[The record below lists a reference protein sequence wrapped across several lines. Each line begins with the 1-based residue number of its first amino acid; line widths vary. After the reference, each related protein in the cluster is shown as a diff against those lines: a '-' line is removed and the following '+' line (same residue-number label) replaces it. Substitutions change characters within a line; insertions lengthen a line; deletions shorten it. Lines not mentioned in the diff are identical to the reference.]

1 MSAYYEFE
9 SLPEME
15 SIYEAEWSGETPGAF
30 ESEMFFQELSQAAR
44 RGRSVAAMQRLAMAS
59 ARAALRQG
67 GVGDIEGH
75 DSLAFLGQSE
85 SESES
90 EGESEA
96 EMEQALQFM
105 QQFPTAALME
115 HLGHVAAEAETEDEA
130 ENFFPLLI
138 PFAAKLAAPLL
149 AKGVGGLA
157 AKVGGK
163 LAAKVGGKLAAKA
176 MPKLAK
182 FAAKK
187 VAKAVPQMSKSL
199 KGVGKMMLQNRQTRP
214 LVRTLP
220 RIAQRATVDITRQAA
235 RGLPITQKTAAQAVA
250 RQAAKVL
257 GNPRQAVRAWQG
269 SKNLDRKFHGV
280 AGAAMP
286 PPVEVGGTSVTP
298 GQVTAGVAGGAANG
312 AGGIVTNGG
321 TGVDTGG
328 TGITTGVSPYGGTR
342 RRGCCCRCN

>member
-30 ESEMFFQELSQAAR
+30 ESEMFFQELSRAAR
-44 RGRSVAAMQRLAMAS
+44 GGRNVAAMQRLAMAS

-67 GVGDIEGH
+67 GIGDIEGH
-75 DSLAFLGQSE
+75 DSLNFLGQSE
-85 SESES
+85 F
-90 EGESEA
+90 EGEFEGEAGPASEA

-130 ENFFPLLI
+130 EAFFPLLI

-163 LAAKVGGKLAAKA
+163 MAAKA
-176 MPKLAK
+176 LPKLAK

-199 KGVGKMMLQNRQTRP
+199 QGVAKTMLQNKQTRP

-235 RGLPITQKTAAQAVA
+235 RGVPITQKRAAQAVA

-269 SKNLDRKFHGV
+269 SNTLDRKFHSV

-286 PPVEVGGTSVTP
+286 PPVEVGGTTVTP
-298 GQVTAGVAGGAANG
+298 GQVAAAIAGGDSNG
-312 AGGIVTNGG
+312 GDGGGIFTDGG
-321 TGVDTGG
+321 GFGFGG
-328 TGITTGVSPYGGTR
+328 TGIETGGTPYGGTR
-342 RRGCCCRCN
+342 KRGCCCRCN